1 MFSGDHFIWLAIS
14 TVILGLLLF
23 LSNKFKWNYKTATF
37 VLLGIYV
44 SSELFKI
51 FTHMFPATRWLG
63 EGATVDRFDGNLA
76 MYLLPKSLPFQL
88 CSFMIFFVIYMAFS
102 KNQKGVEI
110 AKSFSIQVF
119 LIAGTLA
126 LILATCLSSSNT
138 AHFGDSFKDPQ
149 MGAYYYFYYH
159 AGMIWYGIYLL
170 QTKQVKMGFKVWL
183 TNLALLLC
191 VFVLA
196 IWVSSITLI
205 YETNFM
211 FVVAP
216 PAKGLPLLNLN
227 HGWHVYIVHYMLLGV
242 LLTFLFQLPAIII
255 EIKNK
260 KKIEV

>member
-14 TVILGLLLF
+14 LVILGILLF
-23 LSNKFKWNYKTATF
+23 LSNRFKWSYKTATL

-63 EGATVDRFDGNLA
+63 EGATIDGFDGNSA

-119 LIAGTLA
+119 LLAGTLA
-126 LILATCLSSSNT
+126 LLLATCLSDSNT
-138 AHFGDSFKDPQ
+138 AHLGDSFKDPHL
-149 MGAYYYFYYH
+149 GAYYYFYYH

-191 VFVLA
+191 VFVIA
-196 IWVSSITLI
+196 IWMSSITLI

-216 PAKGLPLLNLN
+216 PAKGLPLLNLK
-227 HGWHVYIVHYMLLGV
+227 HGWYVYIVHYV
-242 LLTFLFQLPAIII
+242 LIAVILTFLFQLPAIIK
-255 EIKNK
+255 EIKAK
-260 KKIEV
+260 KKIEA